1 MPDLII
7 PNTTFS
13 QEAFMEP
20 DFEALLKSAATDFL
34 RHAGDEGPFQQA
46 VYAAMACGGGEV
58 GLYTLLGGLFRAG
71 FTGEAESFL
80 LAINMALPDSIA
92 SSMRPDFQVHPS
104 GQPKNPCFAAEFKLL
119 YRGGQ
124 GNSRPEEVFSR
135 IQGDVNRLAT
145 IADKGLQTTMIVFVH
160 TEGTKPY
167 GEIDESLERKGF
179 TRLGIV
185 PLWKPLGMSHSAQLH
200 LWLSNGNDISKF
212 GERFSSDTKAG

>member
-1 MPDLII
+1 
-7 PNTTFS
+7 
-13 QEAFMEP
+13 MEP

-71 FTGEAESFL
+71 FTGEAESFR

-92 SSMRPDFQVHPS
+92 SCMRPDFQVHPKD
-104 GQPKNPCFAAEFKLL
+104 QFKRPCFASEFKLL
-119 YRGGQ
+119 YQSGQ
-124 GNSRPEEVFSR
+124 WNSRPQEVLSR

-145 IADKGLQTTMIVFVH
+145 IADKGLQTAMIVFVH
-160 TEGTKPY
+160 TEGTEPC

-179 TRLGIV
+179 ARLGIV
-185 PLWKPLGMSHSAQLH
+185 PLWEPLGMSHSAHLH
-200 LWLSNGNDISKF
+200 LWLSTGNDISKF
-212 GERFSSDTKAG
+212 GERLSSNTKAG